1 MSLCFLSRA
10 RLPFIQVNRV
20 SSLTCAQGPAGRR
33 FIAMQNENENGKE
46 SGENGPQEGNAVD
59 DSRTVTPHVAAK
71 RRERPPLRY
80 TEDFATPSTVS
91 LDVIGVVRSPYKVSF
106 CPKII

>member
-1 MSLCFLSRA
+1 
-10 RLPFIQVNRV
+10 
-20 SSLTCAQGPAGRR
+20 
-33 FIAMQNENENGKE
+33 MQNVNESAKE
-46 SGENGPQEGNAVD
+46 SLENASNTENAVD
-59 DSRTVTPHVAAK
+59 ESRTVTSHVAAR

-106 CPKII
+106 VPRSFDNLLFAFCERRVPFLFTVD